1 MRNGR
6 FEREDAVR
14 YYKNGTYHR
23 DDGPAVEEKNGTKEW
38 WVNGKLHREDGPAIE
53 YPNGTKNW
61 CLNGMFHREDGP
73 AIIDADG
80 TEEWFLYGEEV
91 SEEEFNQWLEKKRL
105 NEKLHATLA
114 PRQKEKKKKI

>member
-1 MRNGR
+1 MHPNQLPSSGFTFSESWGLAR
-6 FEREDAVR
+6 
-14 YYKNGTYHR
+14 
-23 DDGPAVEEKNGTKEW
+23 
-38 WVNGKLHREDGPAIE
+38 HREDGPAIE